1 MLGRGEDTHGR
12 AAHILISTLFSPSSQ
27 ETGRP
32 QRATR
37 QEAPSAGNETVER
50 FHFHPEMRPWG
61 LRKHPH
67 FLKSQAPGNR
77 LCEEGGGEVR
87 GPGT

>member
-1 MLGRGEDTHGR
+1 MKGQRT
-12 AAHILISTLFSPSSQ
+12 FSLAPFSL
-27 ETGRP
+27 RP
-32 QRATR
+32 AR